1 MPKKAKLTIH
11 PAFRIGAI
19 SKRLY
24 GAFLEPIGNMVNGT
38 MYNPSTPRQTTR
50 ASGATSSGP

>member
-38 MYNPSTPRQTTR
+38 MYNPSTPRRTGCR
-50 ASGATSSGP
+50 PPCSP